1 MNNLHREKL
10 KALMEEILREEAENI
25 LAETGSILAELVQS
39 ERYRKTGTAMPE
51 KSGTGSR
58 KDPAEET
65 PAPFTRPG
73 SPDPAGDGP
82 LVSTIPS
89 TDPGKPAASGESA
102 DPSGLYVYG
111 IGANAA
117 AGSLAARGIDGQP
130 VYAVPFRDIA
140 AIVHASPLTPY
151 HSEDA
156 SVMRQWV
163 LEHQNVL
170 ETAGERYGTIVPF
183 GFDTII
189 MPDGGR
195 SAQEVLI
202 AWMDGEYDRVQKKI
216 AKIRGKKEYGV
227 QVFGS
232 VPAMVA
238 RVTGTSETIRALQ
251 EEIKNTGPGRAYMV
265 RQKLEQELKK
275 GIESDVDATARTC
288 HRKIAAACDDLK
300 VEKIKKT
307 NEKDTRMLLNYSCL
321 VDDEKYPEL
330 GEVLESIEAEDGLSV
345 RFTGPWPV
353 YSFV

>member
-10 KALMEEILREEAENI
+10 KALMEEILREEAGTI
-25 LAETGSILAELVQS
+25 LAETGSILAELVQ
-39 ERYRKTGTAMPE
+39 GGHCVTARTVLPATD
-51 KSGTGSR
+51 GAGSR
-58 KDPAEET
+58 KGRAGESPASPPR
-65 PAPFTRPG
+65 PA
-73 SPDPAGDGP
+73 SPDPAGDGR

-89 TDPGKPAASGESA
+89 TDPGKPAICGGA
-102 DPSGLYVYG
+102 DPTGLYVYG
-111 IGANAA
+111 IAANAA
-117 AGSLAARGIDGQP
+117 AGPPAARGIDGQP

-151 HSEDA
+151 HSEDE
-156 SVMRQWV
+156 SVMKQWV

-170 ETAGERYGTIVPF
+170 ETAGDRYGTIVPF

-195 SAQEVLI
+195 SAEEVLI

-238 RVTGTSETIRALQ
+238 RVTGTNETIRALQ

-275 GIESDVDATARTC
+275 GIESDVDETARTC

-307 NEKDTRMLLNYSCL
+307 HEKDTRMLLNYSCL
-321 VDDEKYPEL
+321 VDDEKYLKL
-330 GEVLESIEAEDGLSV
+330 GEVLESIESEDGLSV